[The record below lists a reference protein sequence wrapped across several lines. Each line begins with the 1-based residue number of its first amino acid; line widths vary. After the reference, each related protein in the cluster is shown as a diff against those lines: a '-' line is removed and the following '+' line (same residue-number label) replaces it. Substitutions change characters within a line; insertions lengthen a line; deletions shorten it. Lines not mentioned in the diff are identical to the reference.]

1 MLPIGAQI
9 GTAISAVPTTSR
21 PATRVTSVKRQGNV
35 TVPEPAPSAV
45 DETNKNEDTDM
56 GVFGDQGMGDVL
68 GPTGDKLSI
77 SASWGNMG

>member
-1 MLPIGAQI
+1 M
-9 GTAISAVPTTSR
+9 
-21 PATRVTSVKRQGNV
+21 

-68 GPTGDKLSI
+68 GPTGGQAFDFGVMGQHGLNQPM
-77 SASWGNMG
+77 ATDLQLNFVPQQNMLGGLGGAQWDQPYL